1 MSSEKEIQ
9 KRMFDL
15 RNRTFAML
23 KMQAGLEGINMVEV
37 VEKAIEQYCNDTV
50 KMLATQMYGEWTERP
65 KKSGRKPRQQE
76 KVDEISLDKEPNEP
90 IIEQVKENKIEE
102 VKNTKNTKTI
112 EDEKIE
118 IEEYINDKEEVETI
132 ETTETKEVDDE
143 VLSCYL

>member
-50 KMLATQMYGEWTERP
+50 KMLANQMYGEWTERP
-65 KKSGRKPRQQE
+65 KKTGRKPRQQE

-90 IIEQVKENKIEE
+90 IIEQVKEKEIEE
-102 VKNTKNTKTI
+102 
-112 EDEKIE
+112 EKIE
-118 IEEYINDKEEVETI
+118 IEEEINDKEEVKTI
-132 ETTETKEVDDE
+132 ETKEVDDE

>member
-50 KMLATQMYGEWTERP
+50 KMLANQMYGEWTERP
-65 KKSGRKPRQQE
+65 KKTGRKPRQQE

-90 IIEQVKENKIEE
+90 IIEQVEEKEVEE
-102 VKNTKNTKTI
+102 EKNTKNTKTI
-112 EDEKIE
+112 EEEKIE
-118 IEEYINDKEEVETI
+118 IEEEIKTI
-132 ETTETKEVDDE
+132 ETTEITETKEVDDE

>member
-50 KMLATQMYGEWTERP
+50 KMLANQMYGEWTERP
-65 KKSGRKPRQQE
+65 KKTGRKPRQQE

-90 IIEQVKENKIEE
+90 IIEQVKEKEIEE
-102 VKNTKNTKTI
+102 EKNTKNTKTI
-112 EDEKIE
+112 EEEKIE
-118 IEEYINDKEEVETI
+118 IEKEIKTI
-132 ETTETKEVDDE
+132 ETTEITETKEVDDE